1 MNHPRRTLPY
11 LTHPLRGIGG
21 FLKSSPEDFHVEEI
35 PAYEPCGEGE
45 FLFVRIEKRNLN
57 TQDVLNKLARHCEV
71 SAKQAS
77 AAGQKDRHAVT
88 IQTIC
93 LPAMAQEKLD
103 SFDDPDVTILSSA
116 LHRNKLKTGH
126 LAGNR
131 FEVTLRGIDKSLD
144 ERAFELRDLI
154 LEKGF
159 PNYYGEQRFGHEG
172 NTLSQGIE
180 LLQGKN
186 PFGKMSYSQRSHLQ
200 RLCLNAV
207 QSELFNR
214 CLVRRLKSS
223 SLWTVQRGDV
233 MQVVKSG
240 GQFVV
245 EEEIQE
251 EQERFD
257 RGATAITGPMFGP
270 KMKMPLDQP
279 FWEEETVLAES
290 GLVMNDFRRFK
301 KMTPGTR
308 RPYLI
313 RLAELDIVREGDGLR
328 FLFELPKGSYATS
341 LLREF
346 QREAADET
354 E

>member
-21 FLKSSPEDFHVEEI
+21 FLKSSPEDFRVEEI
-35 PAYEPCGEGE
+35 PAYEPSGEGE
-45 FLFVRIEKRNLN
+45 FLFVRLEKQNLN
-57 TQDVLNKLARHCEV
+57 TQDVLNRLARHCGL
-71 SAKQAS
+71 SAKETS
-77 AAGQKDRHAVT
+77 AAGQKDRNAIAV
-88 IQTIC
+88 QTVC
-93 LPAMAQEKLD
+93 LPASAQETLE
-103 SFDDPDVTILSSA
+103 SFHDPDIRILSSA

-172 NTLSQGIE
+172 NTLSQGLE

-186 PFGKMSYSQRSHLQ
+186 PFRKMGYSQRNHLQ

-214 CLVRRLKSS
+214 CLVRRLKSGT
-223 SLWTVQRGDV
+223 LYDVQRGDV

-240 GQFVV
+240 GLFVV
-245 EEEIQE
+245 EEAISE

-270 KMKMPLDQP
+270 KMKMPRDQP

-290 GLVMNDFRRFK
+290 GLEMNDFRRFK
-301 KMTPGTR
+301 KMTSGAR

-313 RLAELDIVREGDGLR
+313 RCSELDITRDGDGLR
-328 FLFELPKGSYATS
+328 LSFELPKGSYATS

-346 QREAADET
+346 QRETAEQS